1 LEAVEDFMAAAE
13 GFMGVA
19 VTLLGVILAVDMIDM
34 GGAAAVTAGEVV
46 TGAAGMV
53 VVGTGAAGMVVVRI
67 GMAVLP
73 TGGGVTHTRMVTDL
87 MVGNGDKQ
95 KNLNRG
101 WKQIYAD
108 RGAKRWRDFSLQA
121 ESARPR
127 YALRTR
133 LKLNAG
139 KNRGIL

>member
-1 LEAVEDFMAAAE
+1 MAAALTSP
-13 GFMGVA
+13 GAILVVVA
-19 VTLLGVILAVDMIDM
+19 MD
-34 GGAAAVTAGEVV
+34 GAAAMGGVVV
-46 TGAAGMV
+46 TGEAGTV
-53 VVGTGAAGMVVVRI
+53 VVGMDGVGMVVVRI

-108 RGAKRWRDFSLQA
+108 RGAKR
-121 ESARPR
+121 
-127 YALRTR
+127 
-133 LKLNAG
+133 
-139 KNRGIL
+139 

>member
-1 LEAVEDFMAAAE
+1 LEAVEDFMAAE

-19 VTLLGVILAVDMIDM
+19 VTLLGVILAAVDM

-46 TGAAGMV
+46 TGAAGTVDAVGMV
-53 VVGTGAAGMVVVRI
+53 VVGTGAAGMVVVGI

-95 KNLNRG
+95 KNLNRDG
-101 WKQIYAD
+101 SRFTRIEARSAGEILASRLSR
-108 RGAKRWRDFSLQA
+108 RGL
-121 ESARPR
+121 SA
-127 YALRTR
+127 
-133 LKLNAG
+133 
-139 KNRGIL
+139 